1 MMDETGRARLWNYQ
15 EGIMGLIIESITR
28 MLRGEQGK
36 AALAALASDL
46 AANAARAGVERL
58 AAARG
63 EDNTLVRAGRK
74 GQAGLET
81 LAHTNHARFEFESA
95 NSTGGWFGNHLLQTG
110 YEMAR
115 QVTSADRHDAKASE
129 PPPKD
134 CQQERGSV
142 AWARKTL
149 GVGPRASPADIKAAH
164 LRLINLLHPDKGG
177 FNEDA
182 ADLNDARRVLLKS

>member
-1 MMDETGRARLWNYQ
+1 MMDATGQARLWNYQ

-81 LAHTNHARFEFESA
+81 LAHTNHARLS
-95 NSTGGWFGNHLLQTG
+95 SR
-110 YEMAR
+110 AR
-115 QVTSADRHDAKASE
+115 I
-129 PPPKD
+129 
-134 CQQERGSV
+134 
-142 AWARKTL
+142 
-149 GVGPRASPADIKAAH
+149 PRAGGSATTCYRPAT
-164 LRLINLLHPDKGG
+164 RWRG
-177 FNEDA
+177 
-182 ADLNDARRVLLKS
+182 R